1 VARGNVRN
9 GNTDNGRFGA
19 DAVPKVDMDDLRDQ
33 LQEIRDSLDP
43 LLSDSG
49 RGLSLNDVE
58 IALTLSASG
67 KVLFIAEGGVEASIT
82 LTFSRQQA
90 G

>member
-1 VARGNVRN
+1 VATFGMATPTKV
-9 GNTDNGRFGA
+9 DFGA
-19 DAVPKVDMDDLRDQ
+19 DAVRKVDTDDLRDQ

-58 IALTLSASG
+58 IALTLSASARSYSSP
-67 KVLFIAEGGVEASIT
+67 KAE
-82 LTFSRQQA
+82 
-90 G
+90 